1 MYPTLFYIGNFA
13 VKTYWIMV
21 FAGIIAGF
29 AALYLNL
36 LSVNKHK
43 RNKILLFAAFIFIPF
58 YFGARLGYITEALI
72 YDKKIFFDLFS
83 ISGPYALIWG
93 LLTAIAFSFPLSK
106 IFKVDVL
113 EVSDFFSP
121 SIALGGFF
129 AKLGCLFNG
138 CCFGIPC
145 GQDFPLATHFSTF
158 SNAGHFYPGIPLYP
172 VQLFESITW
181 LAVFI
186 ILNLRQKN
194 KKYTGELIIIMAYI
208 YCSSRFFIEFIRF
221 HEKAQALSSTQI
233 LCIVILVIA
242 LILNKFF
249 KNIKTTGIL
258 TKNLTK

>member
-43 RNKILLFAAFIFIPF
+43 RN
-58 YFGARLGYITEALI
+58 
-72 YDKKIFFDLFS
+72 KIFFDLFS

-242 LILNKFF
+242 LILNK
-249 KNIKTTGIL
+249 
-258 TKNLTK
+258 